1 MDTISLRKNIRKNY
15 LFSFLISMSLTESIW
30 MLFLAYRGMSLL
42 QIGLL
47 ESIYHIFSLTF
58 EMPTGMIADRFGRKF
73 SRVLGRVMTLLSTLL
88 MLSAHSFPAFAL
100 AFLFTALGNN
110 LESGAGD
117 ALIYDTLLEID
128 SEAEY
133 MKIKGRQE
141 AFYQT
146 VKLLSLVIGGW
157 VATRS
162 YEIAYGITALTHFV
176 SILQALRFTEPSIG
190 KRDVQS
196 TSLIKHFKESLLA
209 IWNNR
214 HIFRFMLFMESFALF
229 YTTLFFYMQN
239 YMKFQGNNEFFI
251 GIVLAT
257 TSLLGLI
264 FSTLAHKIE
273 PLLGQKRLIGASSF
287 AILFCLFGIAF
298 TPFVIPFF
306 LGMAILDGV
315 LFVVFSDYINQLIP
329 SDYRATLLSFQ
340 SMLFSVMMIILFPII
355 GWIAE
360 TYSFEMSFKILF
372 ALGIPIMA
380 YALLGLRRKI
390 NKAA

>member
-1 MDTISLRKNIRKNY
+1 MDTTALRKNIRKNY

-30 MLFLAYRGMSLL
+30 MLFLAYRGMSLF

-128 SEAEY
+128 SETEY

-146 VKLLSLVIGGW
+146 AKLLSLVVGGW
-157 VATRS
+157 VATHS

-214 HIFRFMLFMESFALF
+214 HVFRFMLFMESFALF
-229 YTTLFFYMQN
+229 YATLFFYMQN

-251 GIVLAT
+251 GIVLAS

-264 FSTLAHKIE
+264 FSALAHKIE
-273 PLLGQKRLIGASSF
+273 PLLGQKRLIGAASF
-287 AILFCLFGIAF
+287 SILLCLFGIAF

-306 LGMAILDGV
+306 LGMAILDGI

-390 NKAA
+390 NNAA